1 MPYNFVVFPT
11 PLDSQ
16 VTLTPDGGAQLTGA
30 TYTDPTGRA
39 GQVCTVPD
47 VTTSGH
53 GAEINV
59 SAPGYLP
66 LRLRGFLL
74 LDADSQVARLEV
86 DDYVLTEEPEV
97 PAPPDPTPPG
107 NQTAEQIIND
117 VFNTTHPNL
126 ATKDGCGKFTE
137 DCCTALHEQH
147 SQAWGHIHKFDG
159 QNQYNG
165 HAVDALML
173 LGNTADAQAGVYDI
187 IFSSASPEATPAFNW
202 SGPPDYSLW
211 YYPADAVTRG
221 GPMPMRFEIPRLPR
235 PRG

>member
-16 VTLTPDGGAQLTGA
+16 VTLTPDGGAQLPGA
-30 TYTDPTGRA
+30 PYTDPTGRT

-74 LDADSQVARLEV
+74 LDAETQVARLQV
-86 DDYVLTEEPEV
+86 DDYMLTEEPEV
-97 PAPPDPTPPG
+97 PQPPDPAPPG
-107 NQTAEQIIND
+107 NRTAQQIIND

-147 SQAWGHIHKFDG
+147 SQAWGHIHKSEG

-165 HAVDALML
+165 HAVDAVML
-173 LGNTADAQAGVYDI
+173 LGNTADAQAGIYDI
-187 IFSSASPEATPAFNW
+187 IFSSVSFEAKPAFNW

-211 YYPADAVTRG
+211 YFPADAVTQAG
-221 GPMPMRFEIPRLPR
+221 TAAH
-235 PRG
+235 